1 MKYLTRFQF
10 TTALVDWGKHK
21 VTIMKKNE
29 TTPANVSRETFS
41 TTAVLIGETAIPTG
55 IVTKDINGKSV
66 QCFESSFDMGG
77 QTTTI
82 TCYDE
87 RLAKDLSVLLVSS
100 NVDSII
106 GLRKAI
112 ACYNLKK
119 DDNWKLVSGDFKSFG
134 DMSEKMFNIKRD
146 TAVSYARVAEYFLT
160 FENDTVGYKS
170 ELYNGASLA
179 NMLQLLGMVDDDSA
193 EPMKWIDKYILKGM
207 LHITASLSKLKS
219 DIDDVK
225 SDVEY
230 GGKNKKSGKKS
241 DGKGAKKPDKGQ
253 TPEKSTSELLQEVM
267 ERISKIED
275 DEKRDKANKMIQ
287 QLGELIL
294 G

>member
-1 MKYLTRFQF
+1 
-10 TTALVDWGKHK
+10 
-21 VTIMKKNE
+21 MKKNE
-29 TTPANVSRETFS
+29 LNTNVSRETFP

-55 IVTKDINGKSV
+55 IVTKDYNGREV
-66 QCFESSFDMGG
+66 TCFESSFDMGG
-77 QTTTI
+77 KVTTI
-82 TCYDE
+82 TCFDE
-87 RLAKDLSVLLVSS
+87 KLAKDLSVLLVSS
-100 NVDSII
+100 NVDSVI
-106 GLRKAI
+106 GLRKAV
-112 ACYNLKK
+112 ACYNLRK
-119 DDNWKLVSGDFKSFG
+119 DDNWKAVSGDFKSFG

-170 ELYNGASLA
+170 ELYKGASLA
-179 NMLQLLGMVDDDSA
+179 NMLQLLGMVDDESA
-193 EPMKWIDKYILKGM
+193 EPMKWIDEYIIKGM

-225 SDVEY
+225 SDVNY
-230 GGKNKKSGKKS
+230 GGKNKKSGNKKS
-241 DGKGAKKPDKGQ
+241 GNKGSKKPDKGQ

-267 ERISKIED
+267 ERIAKIED
-275 DEKRDKANKMIQ
+275 EEKRNKANTMIQ

>member
-1 MKYLTRFQF
+1 
-10 TTALVDWGKHK
+10 
-21 VTIMKKNE
+21 MKKTTEIE
-29 TTPANVSRETFS
+29 TVKNPMT

-55 IVTKDINGKSV
+55 IVTKDINGQEV
-66 QCFESSFDMGG
+66 CCFESTFDMGG
-77 QTTTI
+77 QSTTI

-87 RLAKDLSVLLVSS
+87 RLAKDLSVLLISS
-100 NVDSII
+100 NVDAML
-106 GLRKAI
+106 GLRKAV
-112 ACYNLKK
+112 ACYNLRK

-160 FENDTVGYKS
+160 FENDIVDYKS
-170 ELYNGASLA
+170 ELYKGATLA
-179 NMLQLLGMVDDDSA
+179 NMLQLLGMIDDESA
-193 EPMKWIDKYILKGM
+193 EPMKWIDEYIIKGM

-225 SDVEY
+225 SDVNY

-241 DGKGAKKPDKGQ
+241 GKGDKKPDKGAL
-253 TPEKSTSELLQEVM
+253 PEKTTAQILAELLDKV
-267 ERISKIED
+267 SKIED
-275 DEKRDKANKMIQ
+275 SDKQEECKTLIARI
-287 QLGELIL
+287 GELI